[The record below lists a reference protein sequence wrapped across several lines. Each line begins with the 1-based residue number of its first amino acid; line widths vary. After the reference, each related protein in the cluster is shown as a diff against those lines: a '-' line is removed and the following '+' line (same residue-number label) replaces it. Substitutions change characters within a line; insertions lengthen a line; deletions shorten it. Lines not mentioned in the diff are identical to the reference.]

1 MKLSAI
7 NAQATHQTESREDY
21 MSCNGC
27 SFNNSTSSI
36 TQGYDWLSD
45 LPDTTDKSDIV
56 EVKFK
61 STRKEYYKNVENLPL
76 KRGDRIVVAS
86 SPGHDV
92 GEVTLTGYLAEKQF
106 KLRIKNPSRYDL
118 NVVYRKASDAD
129 IQKLNEARSREK
141 ATMIR
146 ARQAAQE
153 LGLDMKIGDVE
164 FRGDNKKAIFYYLAE
179 GRVDFRELIK
189 VYAREFRIK
198 VEMKQIGA
206 RQEAGLIGGIGSCGR
221 ELCCSS
227 WRTDFSSISSEA
239 ALKQGLSPSA
249 QKMAGACGKLK
260 CCLLY
265 ELDAYIE
272 AGNEFPR
279 ELLDLELASGIAK
292 PFKTDYLKKEIW
304 YGLQGSM
311 GTTFNLSLKQVRDII
326 QKNKRGI
333 KPEVQ
338 TFNALPKEQNSMEVT
353 LDESLDR
360 FDDKKPARNKNRRN
374 NRGTNKKG
382 GRNFEN
388 KSNTAQNKQTASEG
402 GDKNKRPNKRRN
414 NNPNR
419 KRKQGFQAKKA
430 QPASGNNNS
439 N

>member
-1 MKLSAI
+1 
-7 NAQATHQTESREDY
+7 

-27 SFNNSTSSI
+27 SNNNSTNSI
-36 TQGYDWLSD
+36 VQGYDWLSD

-61 STRKEYYKNVENLPL
+61 STRKEYYKNVENLQL
-76 KRGDRIVVAS
+76 KRGDHVVVAS

-118 NVVYRKASDAD
+118 NVVYRKATEAD
-129 IQKLNEARSREK
+129 KEKLNEARNREK

-146 ARQAAQE
+146 ARQAASE
-153 LGLDMKIGDVE
+153 LGLQMKIGDVE

-189 VYAREFRIK
+189 VYAREFHIK

-227 WRTDFSSISSEA
+227 WRTDFSSISSDA

-265 ELDAYIE
+265 ELDTYIE

-279 ELLDLELASGIAK
+279 ELLNLELHSGSAK

-304 YGLQGSM
+304 YILEGST
-311 GTTFNLSLKQVRDII
+311 GTTFNLSLKQVRDVI

-333 KPEVQ
+333 NPELH
-338 TFNALPKEQNSMEVT
+338 TFNTQPKEDNKMEVT
-353 LDESLDR
+353 LDERLDR
-360 FDDKKPARNKNRRN
+360 FDKKKPARNKKRRN
-374 NRGTNKKG
+374 KKVSPNLEDKNNKQQNAS
-382 GRNFEN
+382 GRNN
-388 KSNTAQNKQTASEG
+388 
-402 GDKNKRPNKRRN
+402 KNKTQNKRRSN
-414 NNPNR
+414 TSN
-419 KRKQGFQAKKA
+419 KKVKQGFEVKK
-430 QPASGNNNS
+430 S
-439 N
+439 NDRKSPS

>member
-1 MKLSAI
+1 
-7 NAQATHQTESREDY
+7 

-27 SFNNSTSSI
+27 SFNNSTSTI
-36 TQGYDWLSD
+36 AKGYDWLSD

-61 STRKEYYKNVENLPL
+61 TTRKEYFKNIDNLPV
-76 KRGDRIVVAS
+76 KRGDNVVVAT

-106 KLRIKNPSRYDL
+106 KLRIKNTARYTL
-118 NVVYRKASDAD
+118 NAVYRKASEAD
-129 IQKLNEARSREK
+129 LEKLQEARAREK
-141 ATMIR
+141 ETMIR
-146 ARQAAQE
+146 SRQIVEE
-153 LGLDMKIGDVE
+153 LGLNMKVGDVE

-198 VEMKQIGA
+198 IEMKQIGA
-206 RQEAGLIGGIGSCGR
+206 RQEAGLVGGIGSCGR

-227 WRTDFSSISSEA
+227 WRTDFSSISSDA

-265 ELDAYIE
+265 ELDTYIE
-272 AGNEFPR
+272 AGNQFPK
-279 ELLDLELASGIAK
+279 ELLDLELEKGIAK

-304 YGLQGSM
+304 YFLEGSM
-311 GTTFNLSLKQVRDII
+311 GTTFNLSLKQVKDII

-333 KPEVQ
+333 KPDVNLLG
-338 TFNALPKEQNSMEVT
+338 NAPVKQEAKMEVT
-353 LDESLDR
+353 LNESLDR
-360 FDDKKPARNKNRRN
+360 FDKKKPSRNKNNRRKN
-374 NRGTNKKG
+374 NRYRKNRNPKAPANK
-382 GRNFEN
+382 N
-388 KSNTAQNKQTASEG
+388 
-402 GDKNKRPNKRRN
+402 
-414 NNPNR
+414 
-419 KRKQGFQAKKA
+419 
-430 QPASGNNNS
+430 
-439 N
+439 